1 MPITYRSIPIVASCS
16 LLRSFSFDGWIFE
29 AVMALCQGASL
40 YMHSQRHILAGD
52 ELECFVAAHRITHA
66 ILPPIVTA
74 TLAPSS
80 RLESIRTLILSG
92 DRLPIEIAR
101 KWEGGRRLI
110 NGYGPTETT
119 VCATLH
125 DFEFEALGDPPIGK
139 PIANKRIYI
148 LDRYGEPV
156 PTGVIGE
163 LYIGGVGVA
172 RGYLNR
178 PELTAERFVADS
190 FVGGTARMYRTG
202 DLGRWLPNG
211 NIEFAGRSDD
221 QVKIRGFR
229 IEPSEIEAHIASYPT
244 VREAAVIVRE
254 DEPGEKRL
262 VAYYTQWPDKT
273 VKLDGL
279 RAQLRSALPEHM
291 VPAAYVMLEIF
302 PLTPNGKLDRRA
314 LPIPEGDAYGRHE
327 YEPPEGEIERALAR
341 LWEELIGVKR
351 AGRRDHFFKLGGH
364 SLLAVR
370 FVDRAAQ
377 CGLNVSLADLFESP
391 TIDGLAACIASG
403 RARTREASALAL
415 RASAAGDERP
425 LFLVHDGMGLLLYAH
440 MLAPLLNVD
449 MSVYGLP
456 ALTFDDTSTDLVE
469 RSASKMIEMM
479 RAVQPKGPYRIA
491 GWSFGGLLAYEIGA
505 QLLDQQESVEFLG
518 LLDAPHSMHG
528 YCSPQHIAIQSM
540 SESQTPE
547 KRIGVSYRAR
557 PAALPVNLFVARE
570 RVDARRTIDEWS
582 GIVLAGRLEASYV
595 SGTHH
600 SMIQQPHIEELGTA
614 LSKAIDEAAGQAYAL
629 ASVDELLD

>member
-1 MPITYRSIPIVASCS
+1 
-16 LLRSFSFDGWIFE
+16 
-29 AVMALCQGASL
+29 
-40 YMHSQRHILAGD
+40 
-52 ELECFVAAHRITHA
+52 
-66 ILPPIVTA
+66 
-74 TLAPSS
+74 
-80 RLESIRTLILSG
+80 
-92 DRLPIEIAR
+92 
-101 KWEGGRRLI
+101 
-110 NGYGPTETT
+110 
-119 VCATLH
+119 
-125 DFEFEALGDPPIGK
+125 
-139 PIANKRIYI
+139 
-148 LDRYGEPV
+148 
-156 PTGVIGE
+156 
-163 LYIGGVGVA
+163 
-172 RGYLNR
+172 
-178 PELTAERFVADS
+178 
-190 FVGGTARMYRTG
+190 
-202 DLGRWLPNG
+202 
-211 NIEFAGRSDD
+211 
-221 QVKIRGFR
+221 
-229 IEPSEIEAHIASYPT
+229 
-244 VREAAVIVRE
+244 
-254 DEPGEKRL
+254 
-262 VAYYTQWPDKT
+262 
-273 VKLDGL
+273 
-279 RAQLRSALPEHM
+279 M